1 MDRIRA
7 NHGILRF
14 PIPED
19 LEKPSPC
26 ERWTVGEVI
35 AHLVWHVETYRG
47 MMERGLSDD
56 LSPTEGLPSVPAGTP
71 NRQVIVDESYGQAA
85 IDRRLSLE
93 RELISSF
100 TKEYGKLNTLLAGVI
115 PENWSK
121 PCYHVAGLRTV
132 ESFLTT
138 YLMELAVHERDI
150 RSTREHSPIV
160 SEEIMPLLMDRIPG
174 KLGRP
179 WSISFPDMTD
189 AAGPVIYRFELS
201 GVGATDLDVVVEEN
215 KARAE
220 TAGTAPANLSASCDT
235 DTFVLLMY
243 GRFSLESAVAA
254 GRMTAEGNQ
263 SLMTGFDQWLAG
275 H

>member
-1 MDRIRA
+1 M
-7 NHGILRF
+7 
-14 PIPED
+14 
-19 LEKPSPC
+19 K
-26 ERWTVGEVI
+26 
-35 AHLVWHVETYRG
+35 
-47 MMERGLSDD
+47 RGLSDD
-56 LSPTEGLPSVPAGTP
+56 LSPTEGLPSVAVGTP
-71 NRQVIVDESYGQAA
+71 HRQVIVDESYGQAA
-85 IDRRLSLE
+85 IDRRLSLG

-100 TKEYGKLNTLLAGVI
+100 TKGYGKLNTLLAGVI
-115 PENWSK
+115 PEDWSK

-138 YLMELAVHERDI
+138 YLMELAVHEWDI

-160 SEEIMPLLMDRIPG
+160 SEEIMPVRKDRIPG

-243 GRFSLESAVAA
+243 GQFSLESAVAA